1 MAKIFFHILN
11 ILFLILYLYPGSI
24 LGFLVYRDLRKQ
36 PYLTEDFYFNF
47 LEISSNHIYAFILL
61 SFLGF
66 LNYFKS
72 NKKLIISYL
81 FLIAILLEILHMI
94 IPNRSFQISD
104 LYGNVLGVLI
114 SLLIFYFIHYA
125 KKIFF

>member
-1 MAKIFFHILN
+1 MAKIFFHISN

-24 LGFLVYRDLRKQ
+24 LGFLVYRDFRKQ

-72 NKKLIISYL
+72 NKNLIISYF

-104 LYGNVLGVLI
+104 LYGNVSGVLI
-114 SLLIFYFIHYA
+114 SLLIFYLIHYA
-125 KKIFF
+125 KKKFF